1 MRAGARVNSAE
12 RRRVEDTLARQ
23 SWPRWSDGG
32 ELAARRPRIEDR
44 GGSPPPHPGHST
56 PAPQLRPEFLCGHFP
71 DTFIFTFFNNA
82 WYAMY
87 ACMYNCTFFI
97 WNTLFAQYNGFNVL
111 ISYYNILPFNMR
123 IPMNFMNITNSLKS
137 PNKCKFPQLTFI
149 VRFKD
154 PFHFKTTRAKV
165 ILPQ

>member
-56 PAPQLRPEFLCGHFP
+56 PAPLPDQFLYRHFP
-71 DTFIFTFFNNA
+71 GTEI
-82 WYAMY
+82 YLY
-87 ACMYNCTFFI
+87 IHILKQCMVCMLI
-97 WNTLFAQYNGFNVL
+97 VHKWNTLFVQYKCFHVL

-123 IPMNFMNITNSLKS
+123 IPMNFMNITNSSKS

-154 PFHFKTTRAKV
+154 PFHFKTTSTKV

>member
-56 PAPQLRPEFLCGHFP
+56 PAPQLSFYTV
-71 DTFIFTFFNNA
+71 TFHSRHRHL
-82 WYAMY
+82 YLY
-87 ACMYNCTFFI
+87 VRCMVFMFI
-97 WNTLFAQYNGFNVL
+97 VHKWNTLFAQYKCFNVL

-123 IPMNFMNITNSLKS
+123 IPMNFMNITNSSKS

-149 VRFKD
+149 VQFKD
-154 PFHFKTTRAKV
+154 PFHFKTTSTKV